1 MIGQTNRQISK
12 QRLEL
17 TVVFRQ
23 LVNIDFTW
31 LNFFFFFSFAYFIQS
46 LILGK
51 LVKKVARFEFEKCGL
66 KLVYFVR
73 GGRREGHVQISHVRG
88 F

>member
-31 LNFFFFFSFAYFIQS
+31 LNFFFFFSFAYFIQFYSIKVS
-46 LILGK
+46 L
-51 LVKKVARFEFEKCGL
+51 FCE
-66 KLVYFVR
+66 
-73 GGRREGHVQISHVRG
+73 RREEGRACTDKPCKGILNILHLYLE